1 MYFSDLQDE
10 IVMQQIYYVDCQI
23 FISNVAIDTGLYK
36 KTTSALK
43 LHRFELY
50 VIQMTPTVWASVLFQ
65 RTHHREFCNTPEEI
79 MRMY

>member
-10 IVMQQIYYVDCQI
+10 IVMQQIYYVDYQI

-50 VIQMTPTVWASVLFQ
+50 VIQMTPTV
-65 RTHHREFCNTPEEI
+65 
-79 MRMY
+79 